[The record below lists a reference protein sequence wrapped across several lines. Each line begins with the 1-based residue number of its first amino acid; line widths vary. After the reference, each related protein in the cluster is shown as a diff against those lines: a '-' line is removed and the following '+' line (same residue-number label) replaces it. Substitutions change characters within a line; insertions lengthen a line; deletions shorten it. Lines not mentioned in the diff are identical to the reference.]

1 MLTLKKTLPAL
12 AVILAFAAHSVTAA
26 ELKTSEERESYSMGA
41 SVANYIAAQI
51 MKQEAL
57 GVKTDKKL
65 VLQGFND
72 ALQNKSKIS
81 VDDIIKE
88 LNKRQDVLNK
98 LEEKAVEKARAK
110 NAADGKAYLEKNAK
124 KKGVVTTESGG
135 AVHCLRRTVFTS
147 ARGGPR
153 KSSDGTCGGFHP
165 CAFSRRL
172 RGSGPFFGLGHP

>member
-72 ALQNKSKIS
+72 ALQNKSKLS

-88 LNKRQDVLNK
+88 LNKRQDILNK

-124 KKGVVTTESGG
+124 KKGVVTTESGLQYEVLKQGKG
-135 AVHCLRRTVFTS
+135 ALPTTADVVTVNYEGRLIDGRSLTRPPREARS
-147 ARGGPR
+147 AL
-153 KSSDGTCGGFHP
+153 S
-165 CAFSRRL
+165 
-172 RGSGPFFGLGHP
+172 

>member
-98 LEEKAVEKARAK
+98 LEEKAVEKK
-110 NAADGKAYLEKNAK
+110 KSK
-124 KKGVVTTESGG
+124 KK
-135 AVHCLRRTVFTS
+135 
-147 ARGGPR
+147 
-153 KSSDGTCGGFHP
+153 KSK
-165 CAFSRRL
+165 
-172 RGSGPFFGLGHP
+172 

>member
-72 ALQNKSKIS
+72 ALQNKSKLS
-81 VDDIIKE
+81 VYILSSVGLVTLNNLNWNIVRIII
-88 LNKRQDVLNK
+88 
-98 LEEKAVEKARAK
+98 
-110 NAADGKAYLEKNAK
+110 
-124 KKGVVTTESGG
+124 
-135 AVHCLRRTVFTS
+135 
-147 ARGGPR
+147 
-153 KSSDGTCGGFHP
+153 
-165 CAFSRRL
+165 
-172 RGSGPFFGLGHP
+172 